1 MTKNGIKIMEL
12 IFKEEV
18 YKIIGAAMEVYNAL
32 GAGFLEAV
40 YQEALTIEFESQ
52 LIPFKTQ
59 VELPIYYKNKPL
71 KKLYVA
77 DFIVWDKII
86 VEIKAQE
93 NLTKV
98 DEAQLLNYLK
108 ASKIKLGLLIN
119 FGNKKKLE
127 WKRIIN

>member
-1 MTKNGIKIMEL
+1 MEL
-12 IFKEEV
+12 VFKEEV
-18 YKIIGAAMEVYNAL
+18 YKIIGVAMDVYNEL

-40 YQEALTIEFESQ
+40 YQEALTVEFELQ
-52 LIPFKTQ
+52 QIPFKAQ
-59 VELPIYYKNKPL
+59 IELPIYYKDKPL
-71 KKLYVA
+71 KKLYIV

-93 NLTKV
+93 ILTKI

>member
-1 MTKNGIKIMEL
+1 MEL